1 MSEEVIDM
9 GIEID
14 EPSTDFGDPTKQV
27 DLDEEEEDKIDDIK
41 TIEESPFVLKTELG
55 KKDNKYFYYVDA
67 DGNICKK
74 PRKFRKGKKRLTTFK
89 DEFVQANLT
98 IPKIIINGW
107 CSNKF
112 KIVRKTGERGAY
124 VWVPPT
130 LIGKEFMVILIP
142 KEDWIVNQL
151 I

>member
-9 GIEID
+9 GIE
-14 EPSTDFGDPTKQV
+14 
-27 DLDEEEEDKIDDIK
+27 EDQETIKPKEQNEIK
-41 TIEESPFVLKTELG
+41 TIEDPLVLKTELG
-55 KKDNKYFYYVDA
+55 KKDNKYFYYIDT

-74 PRKFRKGKKRLTTFK
+74 PRKYRKGKKRLTTFK
-89 DEFVQANLT
+89 DEFIQANLT
-98 IPKIIINGW
+98 LPKIMINGW

>member
-1 MSEEVIDM
+1 MSEEVINM
-9 GIEID
+9 GIE
-14 EPSTDFGDPTKQV
+14 
-27 DLDEEEEDKIDDIK
+27 EDQETIK
-41 TIEESPFVLKTELG
+41 PKEQNEIKNIEDTLVLKTELG
-55 KKDNKYFYYVDA
+55 KKDNKYFYYVDTG
-67 DGNICKK
+67 GNICKK
-74 PRKFRKGKKRLTTFK
+74 PRKYRKGKKRLTTFK